1 MSRSS
6 LEQSRQQLQQE
17 ARQLAGEL
25 GDLCQRATV
34 YHQLYHASG
43 GNHIFPLIAAHGALW
58 AGGYFRFGRAMAQL
72 LSLQYALR
80 PRFRREQLARLTEF
94 ENALK
99 DINRRVC
106 VDTWVNFHLTREYGT
121 GSDVRQFMDDS
132 LADALALVHAA
143 NDSGT
148 PLSDARKREVF
159 RAHFLHEQQHVV
171 SDAVAEALANLQWPL
186 VRTFALRPPVR
197 FSYLPAGERLWFRN
211 FADRQERIANGLK
224 AFDLAAAAG
233 WKQVEAAL
241 ADYRVL
247 PEAVLTSP
255 AAHFASLRQS
265 VLAAG

>member
-6 LEQSRQQLQQE
+6 IEQSRQQLQHE
-17 ARQLAGEL
+17 ARQLAGGL

-72 LSLQYALR
+72 LSLQYALQ
-80 PRFRREQLARLTEF
+80 PRLRQQRLARLTEF

-106 VDTWVNFHLTREYGT
+106 IDTWVNFHLTREYGT
-121 GSDVRQFMDDS
+121 GSDVRQFMEDS

-143 NDSGT
+143 QDSGT
-148 PLSDARKREVF
+148 PLTDLQKREVF
-159 RAHFLHEQQHVV
+159 EAHFLHEQQHVV
-171 SDAVAEALANLQWPL
+171 SDAVAEALENLQWPL
-186 VRTFALRPPVR
+186 VRAFALRPPVR
-197 FSYLPAGERLWFRN
+197 FSYLPTGRRLWFRN
-211 FADRQERIANGLK
+211 FANREERIANGLK

-241 ADYRVL
+241 DDYHVL
-247 PEAVLTSP
+247 PEAVLSQPTE
-255 AAHFASLRQS
+255 HFAGLRRQ
-265 VLAAG
+265 VLAA